1 MTALKDFGNRTLGD
15 IQFGGIDFGF
25 VFSHDPHA
33 RFDARSF
40 DDRGGTRGRQT
51 PLPTKRLGRQ
61 LRALGLARS
70 SNLIARSRLTLDRPL
85 SRPYAFDSRLEATLK
100 AFRRLLQRTPFYGAY
115 KAIGHYPDYWYWI
128 LRGRPE
134 RSPHLLKQKVVREYG
149 ERFGLKTL
157 VETGTYYGEMVA
169 AMKRRFA
176 RIYSI
181 EFVPELAERAQRKFA
196 GEQHIK
202 IFRGD
207 SRVVMP
213 QVLGLMTAP
222 ALFWLD
228 AGYYGWIG
236 KQGDQQRLSAELE
249 MILSHPYSHIILLD
263 DARGLTGRDG
273 VPSVADVKAYV
284 EGRFPGR
291 QVRVEYDI
299 MRVTTAS

>member
-1 MTALKDFGNRTLGD
+1 MKDSACSKLEAR
-15 IQFGGIDFGF
+15 GF
-25 VFSHDPHA
+25 PCL
-33 RFDARSF
+33 
-40 DDRGGTRGRQT
+40 DR
-51 PLPTKRLGRQ
+51 LPT
-61 LRALGLARS
+61 
-70 SNLIARSRLTLDRPL
+70 
-85 SRPYAFDSRLEATLK
+85 RPYAFDSCIAEDTLK
-100 AFRRLLQRTPFYGAY
+100 AFRRLLQRTPVYGVY

-149 ERFGLKTL
+149 EKFGLKIL

-169 AMKRRFA
+169 AMKRRFD

-181 EFVPELAERAQRKFA
+181 EFVPALAERAQRKFA
-196 GEQHIK
+196 GDAHIRV
-202 IFRGD
+202 FCGD

-213 QVLGLMTAP
+213 EVLTLLKGP

-249 MILSHPYSHIILLD
+249 MILSHPLQHIILLD

-273 VPSVADVKAYV
+273 VPSVADVKGYV
-284 EGRFPGR
+284 ESKFPTR
-291 QVRVEYDI
+291 QVRVEHDI
-299 MRVTTAS
+299 MRVTLR